1 MLANPDIHSRFASL
15 TTPTIADACVRGGVA
30 FAAAPSIV
38 RPVIP
43 GARCAGRA
51 LPVTH
56 FGSVD
61 VFLEAM
67 DRAEAGDVLVIDN
80 DNRQGEACIGD
91 LTVIEAKTAGI
102 AGVVLWGA
110 HRDTAE
116 LLEIGLPVF
125 TTGTMPVGP
134 LGVRPRTSEPLAP
147 CHFAGFAVTRDH
159 IVFADMDGVLFVPG
173 ADVEAVLSGAQTIAT
188 TERRQADRV
197 RAGTTLRAQL
207 QWDAYLAAR
216 RDRPG
221 LTLREH
227 LAAVGGAIEV

>member
-1 MLANPDIHSRFASL
+1 MLANPILSSRFATL
-15 TTPTIADACVRGGVA
+15 TTANLADACVRGGVA
-30 FAAAPSIV
+30 FAAAPPAI

-61 VFLEAM
+61 VFLEAF
-67 DRAEAGDVLVIDN
+67 DHAEAGDVLVIDN
-80 DNRQGEACIGD
+80 DNRQDEACIGD
-91 LTVIEAKTAGI
+91 LTVIEAKTAGV

-116 LLEIGLPVF
+116 LIEIGLPVF
-125 TTGTMPVGP
+125 TTGSLPIGP
-134 LGVRPRTSEPLAP
+134 LGVRPRTAEPLAP
-147 CHFAGFAVTRDH
+147 CRVADVTVTREH
-159 IVFADMDGVLFVPG
+159 VVFADVDGVLFVPG
-173 ADVEAVLSGAQTIAT
+173 AEVEAMLSSAEKIAT
-188 TERRQADRV
+188 TERRQAERV

-207 QWDAYLAAR
+207 HWEKYLEGRRAR
-216 RDRPG
+216 PE

-227 LAAVGGAIEV
+227 LASVGGAIEV